1 MSFTDVFK
9 KIFGSKAERDLKQ
22 LRPILDKVLAAY
34 MEIDK
39 LSDDQLREKSEE
51 LKHIIAEHI
60 AADEA
65 RIAAI
70 REELEQDIPV
80 DRKEELA
87 SESDKLVKKV
97 DEEIE
102 KVLNDILPQA
112 FAVMKSTARR
122 FKENET
128 IRVRATDFDRELS
141 TTKDF
146 VQIDGDYA
154 VWHNHWMAGGNE
166 VTWDMVHYDV
176 QLIGGIVLHQGKI
189 AEMATGEGKTLVA
202 TLSLIHI
209 SEPTRRS

>member
-22 LRPILDKVLAAY
+22 LKPILDKVLAAY
-34 MEIDK
+34 TEIDK
-39 LSDDQLREKSEE
+39 LTDDLLREKSEE
-51 LKHIIAEHI
+51 LKRMIAEHI

-80 DRKEELA
+80 DRKEALA

-102 KVLNDILPQA
+102 KVLDEILPQA

-122 FKENET
+122 FKENAT
-128 IRVRATDFDRELS
+128 IRVRPRTS
-141 TTKDF
+141 T
-146 VQIDGDYA
+146 A
-154 VWHNHWMAGGNE
+154 
-166 VTWDMVHYDV
+166 
-176 QLIGGIVLHQGKI
+176 
-189 AEMATGEGKTLVA
+189 
-202 TLSLIHI
+202 S
-209 SEPTRRS
+209 